1 MSGLT
6 IPGGPSF
13 IGFPQPPDV
22 PCDPTG
28 EGWRG
33 PPGPVG
39 PKGDKGDQGD
49 QGIPGA
55 AGSGAVQSALTAG
68 VAANASIA
76 TLPTGSMI
84 LSVSVSETAGQAV
97 TLTIGTTAGAS
108 DVMPAVAVAANQL
121 LTITQLSF
129 TKLAFAA
136 PQALFLNSAAWGGA
150 QVNVKVWYGV

>member
-39 PKGDKGDQGD
+39 PAGPQGP
-49 QGIPGA
+49 QGIQGA
-55 AGSGAVQSALTAG
+55 AGSGAVQSVLAAG

-76 TLPTGSMI
+76 TLPIGSVI
-84 LSVSVSETAGQAV
+84 LSVSVSETAGHAV
-97 TLTIGTTAGAS
+97 TLTIGTTAGAA